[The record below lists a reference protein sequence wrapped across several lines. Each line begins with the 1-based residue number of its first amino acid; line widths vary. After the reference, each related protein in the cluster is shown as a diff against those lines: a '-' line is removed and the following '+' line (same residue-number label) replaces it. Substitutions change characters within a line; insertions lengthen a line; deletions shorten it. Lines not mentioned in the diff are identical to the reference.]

1 MCFERQCLSMEK
13 ITAPRGTKDVLPE
26 ESYRWH
32 YLEGKLRDV
41 ARRFG
46 FSEIRFPTFEDIN
59 LFCRG
64 VGDTTDVVQKE
75 MYDFTDKGG
84 RHIALRPEGT
94 ASVVRSVIEN
104 GLYAKG
110 LPIKVYYIAPNFR
123 YEKPQAG
130 RLREHHQFGI
140 ECFGSY
146 DAGADAEV
154 IAVADTMLRELG
166 IRDVSLHINSCGCP
180 NCRPKYHAALKE
192 YFESRKAELCPT
204 CLDRLDRNP
213 MRILDCKSP
222 ICKEIAADA
231 PVIPDFW
238 CDECVEHFETL
249 KKHLDGCGISYVVDP
264 HIVRG
269 LDYYTNTV
277 FEFIVDCI
285 GAQSTICGGGRYN
298 GLVETLGGPATA
310 GLGFGSGLERLLLTM
325 EAQGVEIPNPDT
337 PDIFVA
343 ALGEAAQ
350 FASAKLTYE
359 LRGMGVAAE
368 RDTLNR
374 SLKAQM
380 KYADKIGARTS
391 IVIGDD
397 EIANGKAILKN
408 MQNGEKT
415 EVELNA
421 NAISNL
427 LTAQEG

>member
-1 MCFERQCLSMEK
+1 MEK
-13 ITAPRGTKDVLPE
+13 ITAPRGTKDVLPS

-32 YLEGKLRDV
+32 YLETKLRDV
-41 ARRFG
+41 ARRSG

-75 MYDFTDKGG
+75 MYDFVDKGG

-146 DAGADAEV
+146 DASADAEV
-154 IAVADTMLRELG
+154 IGVADRMLRELG

-180 NCRPKYHAALKE
+180 ECRPKYHAALKA
-192 YFESRKAELCPT
+192 YFRACEDELCPT
-204 CLDRLDRNP
+204 CKDRLERNP

-222 ICKEIAADA
+222 ICKEIAKNA
-231 PVIPDFW
+231 PVISDYW
-238 CDECVEHFETL
+238 CESCVEHFEKL
-249 KKHLDGCGISYVVDP
+249 KAHLDNCNIAYVVDP
-264 HIVRG
+264 RIVRG

-325 EAQGVEIPNPDT
+325 EAQGIEIPNPDV
-337 PDIFVA
+337 PDVFVA
-343 ALGEAAQ
+343 SMGEKAEFCA
-350 FASAKLTYE
+350 AKLVSD
-359 LRGMGVAAE
+359 LREAGFAAE
-368 RDTLNR
+368 RDTLSR

-380 KYADKIGARTS
+380 KYADKLSARAS

-397 EIANGKAILKN
+397 EVTSEKVMIKN
-408 MQNGEKT
+408 MKNGEKIACA
-415 EVELNA
+415 LSA
-421 NAISNL
+421 AAISEVLNNM
-427 LTAQEG
+427 EE